1 MLILFMFGLIIG
13 PIAVCAFNASVSNLL
28 LSVFEEFLLLSF
40 MDLLLPIFVCVCLSS
55 RILLLEA
62 CCDLVEPVMGHSSL
76 LWTVTSLSYVDFLH
90 FRISL
95 CLCLSLSLS
104 HTHTHTHGHKHM
116 LVGDI
121 ADSDRVISHLIVNRL
136 KIPQGLPT
144 LLFHWWS
151 D

>member
-95 CLCLSLSLS
+95 CLCLSLSLTR
-104 HTHTHTHGHKHM
+104 THTHMDTNTC
-116 LVGDI
+116 L
-121 ADSDRVISHLIVNRL
+121 
-136 KIPQGLPT
+136 
-144 LLFHWWS
+144 
-151 D
+151 